1 MWKSILSYTLSS
13 SNYGV
18 TNMNNL
24 YNFILSILDVVNDEQ
39 KQEIMDSLILH
50 LGRTFYKDFRSYVIT
65 KVPNS
70 KHLSMINR
78 IV

>member
-1 MWKSILSYTLSS
+1 MLHSALSYVLSS

-24 YNFILSILDVVNDEQ
+24 YNFLLVVMDTLTNEQ
-39 KQEIMDSLILH
+39 KQEFIDKMILH
-50 LGRTFYKDFRSYVIT
+50 LGRHFFTNFRAYTVT

-70 KHLSMINR
+70 EHLPFMR
-78 IV
+78 V